1 MGYVSENIRNIAL
14 IGHNGEG
21 KTSLCEAMLF
31 NAGVINR
38 LGTTDGGNT
47 VMDYTPEEIERK
59 MSINASLASFE
70 WDGNKINV
78 IDTPGAFDFNGDLL
92 SAINVVGASIIVASS
107 NRDISVGTERAIEFV
122 EKYNIPSILFISKV
136 EKENHDYNVTL
147 QKYIERYPKKFA
159 VIEIPIIENGLMTG
173 YVDVLD
179 GKAYKTTTWE
189 EIPIPKN
196 LEEAY
201 ENYRTILTELAA
213 ESDEELL
220 DKYFGGEQ
228 LTQEEVVNGI
238 KKRQVDDG
246 IIFVMGGSC
255 THNKGVKILMDE
267 IVRCMRNPKEVPL
280 RAGVDASGNE
290 VLQAID
296 SNKPFSALIFKT
308 IYDPYVG
315 KLSYIKVQTGSVKNG
330 DMLFNAETG
339 KTEKVGGIFKMVG
352 KKQIAVDEISA
363 GDIGVIAKL
372 QYAQTG
378 ETLCSEDFVVT
389 YQKPEIPEPILTM
402 AVKTDVKDE
411 LDKIV
416 NGLSKIAE
424 EDKLFEYKT
433 DAETN
438 ELLISG
444 MGDMHL
450 DIIIS
455 KVNNRFGT
463 HAKLQARKIPYRET
477 ITAVATAQGK
487 HKKQSGGHGQYGDV
501 WVRFEP
507 CEEDYIFAEEI
518 VGGAVPKNY
527 LPAVDKGIREELK
540 RGSLKGYPLVGVKAV
555 CYDGSYHDV
564 DSSEAAFMM
573 AGILAVKEGIP
584 KAKPV
589 LLEPICK
596 MTIRIKTMDLGDI
609 LSDIS
614 RRRGRVIDIEATGDY
629 QIVNAEAPMAT
640 ISNYAVDLRAMTKGR
655 GSFTAKFVRY
665 DKLPKE
671 VEI

>member
-1 MGYVSENIRNIAL
+1 MGYVSEKIRNIAL

-38 LGTTDGGNT
+38 LGTIDGGNT
-47 VMDYTPEEIERK
+47 VMDYSPEEIERK

-70 WDGNKINV
+70 WNGNQINV

-92 SAINVVGASIIVASS
+92 SSINVVGACIIVASS
-107 NRDISVGTERAIEFV
+107 NCDISVGTERAIEIV
-122 EKYNIPSILFISKV
+122 DEYNIPAILFISKV
-136 EKENHDYNVTL
+136 EKENHDYNATL

-179 GKAYKTTTWE
+179 GKAYKTVSWE
-189 EIPIPKN
+189 EIAIPEN
-196 LEEAY
+196 LKTVY

-213 ESDEELL
+213 ESDEALL
-220 DKYFGGEQ
+220 DKYFNGEN
-228 LTQEEVVNGI
+228 LTQEEIVAGI
-238 KKRQVDDG
+238 KKRQIDDG

-280 RAGVDASGNE
+280 RDGENALGEQIQQG
-290 VLQAID
+290 ID
-296 SNKPFSALIFKT
+296 LSKPFSAIIFKT

-315 KLSYIKVQTGSVKNG
+315 KLSYIKVQTGSVKTGDTIISNG
-330 DMLFNAETG
+330 KA
-339 KTEKVGGIFKMVG
+339 EKVGGIFKMLG
-352 KKQIAVDEISA
+352 KKQVAVDEIVA
-363 GDIGVIAKL
+363 GDIGVISKL
-372 QYAQTG
+372 QYAKTG
-378 ETLCSEDFVVT
+378 DTICNENFIVK
-389 YQKPEIPEPILTM
+389 YNKPIMPEPILTM
-402 AVKTDVKDE
+402 AVKSDVKDE

-416 NGLSKIAE
+416 NGLNKIAE
-424 EDKLFEYKT
+424 EDRLFECKT
-433 DAETN
+433 DGETN

-463 HAKLQARKIPYRET
+463 HAKLVARKIPYRET
-477 ITAVATAQGK
+477 ITCTATAQGK

-507 CEEDYIFAEEI
+507 CEQDYIFAEEI

-540 RGSLKGYPLVGVKAV
+540 HGSLKGYPLVGVKAV

-564 DSSEAAFMM
+564 DSSEASFTM

-589 LLEPICK
+589 ILEPICK
-596 MTIRIKTMDLGDI
+596 MSIRIKTMDLGDI

-614 RRRGRVIDIEATGDY
+614 RRRGKVIDIEAMGDY

-655 GSFTAKFVRY
+655 GSFTTKFLRY